1 MHGSA
6 RALRICRNALY
17 TSLVLLLSP
26 DRRNPEVQLHLL
38 STATVAR
45 RGATMASPASS
56 KQFPRSEARSHNA
69 ANRWTTRIIPIFLLA
84 VIGFACWALTKPICS
99 ESYLCAP
106 RRPDTADKRHRIRT
120 VDFFIARNLVG
131 SAIVLLVL
139 HYIFLILMLVC
150 YARTLYTVTYDPGVV
165 PLEPKLGLE
174 SFYTRDFYTCRSD
187 GLPIWC
193 SDCQNWKPDRAHH
206 SGDIQRCVKKMDHY
220 CPWAGGMIGET
231 GKHSCIIGMGGPKS
245 LFSMD

>member
-26 DRRNPEVQLHLL
+26 DRRSPEVQLHLL

-56 KQFPRSEARSHNA
+56 KHFPRSEARSHNA

-99 ESYLCAP
+99 ESNYAP
-106 RRPDTADKRHRIRT
+106 RDIRRPLTQG
-120 VDFFIARNLVG
+120 IASTQLTSLSLENK
-131 SAIVLLVL
+131 SAAQSS
-139 HYIFLILMLVC
+139 FLSSI
-150 YARTLYTVTYDPGVV
+150 T
-165 PLEPKLGLE
+165 
-174 SFYTRDFYTCRSD
+174 SS
-187 GLPIWC
+187 
-193 SDCQNWKPDRAHH
+193 
-206 SGDIQRCVKKMDHY
+206 
-220 CPWAGGMIGET
+220 
-231 GKHSCIIGMGGPKS
+231 
-245 LFSMD
+245 